1 MKYILIIGDGMA
13 DNPVPTLDNKTPLQH
28 AAIPVMDGLAAKGE
42 VGNVVNCPAG
52 LPAGSD
58 TAILSIFGADPNVC
72 YTGRSPLE
80 AAATGIQLQ
89 PGDISYRCN
98 MVTYEDSDL
107 PFEEKRILSHSG
119 GSIEGDQSIQLI
131 TDLFRDPAF
140 QQAAQQAGM
149 VVHPAP
155 GHPDGTLV
163 NALLFHCGQSLSGIN
178 GQLRPGIVHRIDRD
192 TSGLIIAAKNDAAHL
207 ALAAQLADHT
217 LARTYECLSVGNFR
231 QDSGTVDAPIGRSRS
246 DRKKMAVVAGGR
258 PAITH
263 WEVLARYPGV
273 THLRCRLETGRTHQI
288 RVHLAYIGHPILGDT
303 VYGNRKPVPG
313 LTGQCLHATGL
324 RFLHPRTGRPVEL
337 TCPRPEEF
345 ERMLV
350 KLQKRI

>member
-1 MKYILIIGDGMA
+1 MSTLTRTADRPGERADAFLARVVPDLTRSAAQRLLEAGAVRLAGRPVRKNYRTAPGDVLEVDIPA
-13 DNPVPTLDNKTPLQH
+13 PQPVDLVPQDIPLD
-28 AAIPVMDGLAAKGE
+28 IVYEDGD
-42 VGNVVNCPAG
+42 VIVVNKP
-52 LPAGSD
+52 
-58 TAILSIFGADPNVC
+58 V
-72 YTGRSPLE
+72 
-80 AAATGIQLQ
+80 
-89 PGDISYRCN
+89 
-98 MVTYEDSDL
+98 
-107 PFEEKRILSHSG
+107 
-119 GSIEGDQSIQLI
+119 
-131 TDLFRDPAF
+131 
-140 QQAAQQAGM
+140 GM

-155 GHPDGTLV
+155 GHSDGTLV
-163 NALLFHCGQSLSGIN
+163 NALLYHCGNTLSGIN
-178 GQLRPGIVHRIDRD
+178 GTLRPGIVHRIDRD

-217 LARTYECLSVGNFR
+217 LARTYECLAVGSFR
-231 QDSGTVDAPIGRSRS
+231 QDSGTVNAPIGRSRS

-303 VYGNRKPVPG
+303 VYGNKKPVPG

-345 ERMLV
+345 ERMLT